1 MLVRYLLDEN
11 LRGILWG
18 AILQHNRRGLDR
30 IDCVRVGD
38 PEDLPRGS
46 TDPAILGWA
55 ARENRV
61 IVSLD
66 KRTMPPHAKA
76 HMEAGG
82 HLPGVLLVRPHSS
95 AKAVVRYLSIVAHA
109 TELEE
114 WVGRIEFIP

>member
-18 AILQHNRRGLDR
+18 AILLHNRPGLDR

-46 TDPAILGWA
+46 KDPAILVWA
-55 ARENRV
+55 ERENRL

-66 KRTMPPHAKA
+66 KKTMPAHAKA
-76 HMEAGG
+76 HLEAGG
-82 HLPGVLLVRPHSS
+82 RLREFCSCDRTLPRKRS
-95 AKAVVRYLSIVAHA
+95 
-109 TELEE
+109 
-114 WVGRIEFIP
+114 